1 MKVFAK
7 PGQTDNIAIEITT
20 DDAQDLLYV
29 LALVGATNKNLR
41 EFVDALAFDLEA
53 TVNEVLIQK

>member
-7 PGQTDNIAIEITT
+7 PGQVDNIAIEITT

-41 EFVDALAFDLEA
+41 EFVDALAFDLEV
-53 TVNEVLIQK
+53 TVNEILIQK

>member
-7 PGQTDNIAIEITT
+7 PGQVDNIAIEITT